1 MVDLKKVVW
10 AYLIR
15 DGNQTLIRDGAP
27 LWNYYGGDFEE
38 SDSPIHFE
46 MKEIDLYRT
55 EIPRYDQRGE
65 FVGTDCES
73 ATKDV
78 LYGILYLKDGTEIG
92 YGLVD
97 PNSAILDML
106 QEHHIKEPRDFV
118 QEANILWDM

>member
-15 DGNQTLIRDGAP
+15 DGNQTLIRNGAP

-38 SDSPIHFE
+38 SDSPIHFD

-55 EIPRYDQRGE
+55 EMPRYDQRGE
-65 FVGTDCES
+65 FVGTDCDS
-73 ATKDV
+73 QNRDV
-78 LYGILYLKDGTEIG
+78 LYGILHLKDGTEIG

-97 PNSAILDML
+97 PNNTILDML

-118 QEANILWDM
+118 QEANILWDT